1 MDPNHRFSGR
11 WIIFNT
17 FHNHWSENKKIRFRC
32 LTMPYCSCLPEVSHG
47 ITNEIKPAIRH
58 IPIKNMGQ
66 KYIFYGF
73 NVVKKYSICKYDTTS
88 LNTLFRFLQPNTCP
102 PIPNIQ
108 LMHLQDNNHPAL
120 SKLLWPTYL

>member
-1 MDPNHRFSGR
+1 MPDNALLQLPARGFSR
-11 WIIFNT
+11 YHKRN
-17 FHNHWSENKKIRFRC
+17 
-32 LTMPYCSCLPEVSHG
+32 
-47 ITNEIKPAIRH
+47 KPAIRH

-120 SKLLWPTYL
+120 SKLL